1 MRARIL
7 VVKVDDGEVYE
18 TAYAIADEYTMDNN
32 SDWLQVEQVQKIRE
46 DFGKALLSHGFVDI
60 EIPDSAIE
68 AVTRQH
74 VDAGVVEAKG
84 VESS

>member
-7 VVKVDDGEVYE
+7 VVKASDGDPYFCPH
-18 TAYAIADEYTMDNN
+18 AIADEITQENN
-32 SDWLQVEQVQKIRE
+32 PAYLLEQVE
-46 DFGKALLSHGFVDI
+46 DFKQRYGNDYISHGFIDI

-74 VDAGVVEAKG
+74 VDAGVVDAQE
-84 VESS
+84 VRSS